1 MHNPR
6 QVFVEILT
14 ATFITL
20 YYRASS
26 DHDAATKPQNVST
39 GRVHNVQNL
48 DCLQR

>member
-20 YYRASS
+20 YYS

-39 GRVHNVQNL
+39 SRVHNVQNL